1 MENNTTQDQEFARA
15 AEQMMR
21 DDGAT
26 AEALQPLGAA
36 FLAEFSQAVQDRQE
50 VETRWLR
57 DLRQF
62 KGIYDPEVEALIG
75 TKRSRHFVRR
85 TRAKVRTANARM
97 LDLLFPASKRK
108 NWKITPTPVPT
119 VSQERKNCG
128 KANWLSS
135 LHELKSPQ
143 ASFPDVRTHEPVEKM
158 AFQ

>member
-1 MENNTTQDQEFARA
+1 
-15 AEQMMR
+15 MR

-85 TRAKVRTANARM
+85 TRAKGADGQCADAR
-97 LDLLFPASKRK
+97 LVVPGLEAQELEGQPRRS
-108 NWKITPTPVPT
+108 PT
-119 VSQERKNCG
+119 VSQERK
-128 KANWLSS
+128 
-135 LHELKSPQ
+135 
-143 ASFPDVRTHEPVEKM
+143 R
-158 AFQ
+158 